1 MADIYC
7 FSFVEDAPSGE
18 VLRKLVKERN
28 ASTECPRIHFRQ
40 GFPKVVGGYGQIKKR
55 ARNLLKMARSEIY
68 TLVLTDLDQGEC
80 APTLI
85 REWFKIAA
93 SQPIK
98 LPCQLSFRV
107 AVREVEAWLM
117 ADRDMFARFLQIP
130 VANFPKSPDDLG
142 DPKQELLGI
151 IRRKGHKRWQQ
162 DMLPSATAHVGP
174 RYNERICRYVAD
186 KWKPDR
192 AASNSPSLRR
202 AIKALARL

>member
-1 MADIYC
+1 MTDIYC
-7 FSFVEDAPSGE
+7 FSFVEDEPSAE
-18 VLRKLVKERN
+18 VLRKLVEAHN
-28 ASTECPRIHFRQ
+28 ASAGYRRILFREGYPR
-40 GFPKVVGGYGQIKKR
+40 VVRGYGQIKKR
-55 ARNLLKMARSEIY
+55 APNLLKMARSEIY
-68 TLVLTDLDQGEC
+68 TLVLTDLDREDC

-85 REWFKIAA
+85 RDWFRIPTC
-93 SQPIK
+93 QPIK

-130 VANFPKSPDDLG
+130 VANFPRSPDDLG

-151 IRRKGHKRWQQ
+151 IRRKGHRRWQQ

-186 KWKPDR
+186 KWKPAR